1 MLKNM
6 KNKDILEKF
15 LKAGTLL
22 SFSALIIT
30 VMLQVITRFLIPSV
44 TLVWTEEGS
53 RFLFK
58 VAVAFGAPLAMK
70 HEEFVNVDIVLNM
83 LSRKVRDIFDI
94 IIHIMTIGL
103 FAIVLKESY
112 TFVIIGQRQTS
123 PTLGFPMS
131 IAHATITVASFFI
144 LIYAIVNLFHYIQ
157 DLKKR
162 GGTS

>member
-1 MLKNM
+1 MYM
-6 KNKDILEKF
+6 KNNDILEKF

-30 VMLQVITRFLIPSV
+30 VMLQVITRFFMPSV

-70 HEEFVNVDIVLNM
+70 NEEFVNVDIVINM
-83 LSRKVRDIFDI
+83 LSRKARDIFEI
-94 IIHIMTIGL
+94 IIHIMTVGL

-112 TFVIIGQRQTS
+112 TFVKIGQRQSS

-131 IAHATITVASFFI
+131 IAHGTISVASFFI
-144 LIYAIVNLFHYIQ
+144 LIYAIVNMYRYMQ
-157 DLKKR
+157 NLKKR
-162 GGTS
+162 GGSA